1 MKYTGLYIVI
11 AFLMLS
17 YTSFAQNDTIET
29 TDKSEVAPSA
39 PQQQQTV
46 QKFRL
51 GIYGDFGFS
60 YLKPKS
66 NEFKSLGTRSS
77 YSYGLVVD
85 NNFTDHYTFSTG
97 IRFSSYGG
105 KLEYEDSL
113 SVVNVMQSGMMARDY
128 RVNYLEIPLALKLKT
143 NQMGYFTPFVYLG
156 LNNGFRLSSYADD
169 EFSVAST
176 NDKISTEGTDINDI
190 TSFYRLS
197 LEFGIGTEYDISQSF
212 GAFAMLSFQN
222 GLTNSLT
229 GDTSKGYKQSAM
241 FKKFALTVGFLF

>member
-1 MKYTGLYIVI
+1 MKYIGLYIVI
-11 AFLMLS
+11 VFMMLS
-17 YTSFAQNDTIET
+17 TVGVAQNDTAET
-29 TDKSEVAPSA
+29 QTTVSQS
-39 PQQQQTV
+39 QSTV
-46 QKFRL
+46 QKLRI
-51 GIYGDFGFS
+51 GIYGDIGFS

-66 NEFKSLGTRSS
+66 SDFKSLGTRLS
-77 YSYGLVVD
+77 YTYGLVVD

-113 SVVNVMQSGMMARDY
+113 SVLGVMQSGMMARKY

-143 NQMGYFTPFVYLG
+143 NQMGYFTPFVQVG
-156 LNNGFRLSSYADD
+156 LNNGFRLSSFSDD
-169 EFSVAST
+169 DFSVAKT
-176 NDKISTEGTDINDI
+176 NDIISSEGNDINDI
-190 TSFYRLS
+190 TSFYRLA

-212 GAFAMLSFQN
+212 GAYAVLTYQN

-229 GDTSKGYKQSAM
+229 GSTSQGYKQSAM